1 MIINPAIFVNK
12 YSGGSQK
19 TLKKVRNIIKEHN
32 LTIPIYTNEEA
43 STKEIICEIEKNYNT
58 IIGIGGDGTCNNIIN
73 LIDLKKTKFGIIPG
87 GTGNDFVK
95 MFPKMQPLKFLR
107 NIQSAKTTEVDVWE
121 IKLNNELKTKFISCI
136 GFGLDAEVAYRAKT
150 INWLKGFPK
159 YLVASIQTIFS
170 AKGRRLKVITDSITF
185 EDEFIFCA
193 IGNGQSAGGGFRLT
207 PHAKVDDSTMDVCLV
222 KSASTITLLTM
233 LPRALTGSHLSHP
246 LVTYNKTKNFTIE
259 CVEGVPLHVDGELLG
274 RDIKIAEINLHPDK
288 LQLLIPSND

>member
-1 MIINPAIFVNK
+1 MIIKPAIFVNK
-12 YSGGSQK
+12 YSGSSLQ
-19 TLKKVRNIIKEHN
+19 TLKRVRNIIKQQN
-32 LTIPIYTNEEA
+32 LSIPIFTNEES
-43 STKEIICEIEKNYNT
+43 STNEVIGEIEKNYNT

-73 LIDLKKTKFGIIPG
+73 LIDLKKIKFGIIPG

-95 MFPKMQPLKFLR
+95 MFPKMQLQKFLQ
-107 NIQSAKTTEVDVWE
+107 NIQSAITTEVDVWE
-121 IKLNNELKTKFISCI
+121 IKINNELKTKFINCI

-170 AKGRRLKVITDSITF
+170 AKGRRLKIITDSNTYD
-185 EDEFIFCA
+185 DEFIFCA
-193 IGNGQSAGGGFRLT
+193 IGNGQFAGGGFRLT
-207 PHAKVDDSTMDVCLV
+207 PQAKVDDSTLDVCLA

-246 LVTYNKTKNFTIE
+246 LITYNKTKNFTIE

-274 RDIKIAEINLHPDK
+274 KNIKIAEINLQPDK
-288 LQLLIPSND
+288 LQLLISA